1 MSDPK
6 PLDACSMPLDGR
18 HLIEASAGTGKTFT
32 LAALYLRLVLGHDPA
47 NPARRPMLPPE
58 ILVMTFTRDA
68 TRELRDRIRARLAE
82 AARCFAGARNPD
94 PSDVIL
100 NGLLAAYPDVGIR
113 RQHADHLR
121 AAADWMDEAAIYTIH
136 GFCQRMLQQH
146 AFDAG
151 HPFGL
156 ELSDD
161 EDRITRE
168 AMEDYWRQT
177 VYPLDEVSLAGL
189 GTTLSGKADG
199 RMPDV
204 QRFMRTLRSLLAR
217 HEWRPPTD
225 AATPIAGIQRAAAER
240 AAAIDSLRHGVAS
253 DLAGFDQALTEAW
266 DQKQLKRSVKPTPA
280 TWKERLRPALA
291 AWLDNPA
298 EPTPDIDPAQIA
310 RSTLESGVTKGGQL
324 AAGLL
329 EHPISAAAERL
340 CAAQT
345 ALVEAAGP
353 FYAHAAQWVAQRI
366 MQTRHQRGVIGF
378 NDMLTR
384 LRDALAQPE
393 AGPGLAAVIRRQ
405 FPMALVDEFQD
416 TDPTQYRI
424 LQTIYPADTAT
435 GLVLIGDP
443 KQAIYAFRGADLA
456 TYQRAAGAIAEDQ
469 RHTLARNFRSSAA
482 MVDAVNTLFG
492 QSPMGREPFH
502 PDAIGFQPVSAN
514 GRNEALWIAGEPASG
529 MTLWRLET
537 DEDTTADGSV
547 PVYRRRM
554 AGVAADRI
562 RGLLDRSARGEAG
575 WRDDE
580 GAHPIQPS
588 DIAVLVRTGKE
599 ATLIRDALR
608 ERGLASVYLSD
619 RDNVLQ
625 TQEAGDILIWL
636 QAMAEPESERR
647 VRAAIGTA
655 SLAYDWATLEAIFS
669 DDARWEA
676 ALERFRA
683 YADRWRRRGVMPAL
697 RQIIHDHGLA
707 RRLLARA
714 NGERTLTN
722 LLQITELLQEAAA
735 TLDGP
740 AALIRWLDGA
750 MQPTGEAP
758 GDDRILRL
766 ESDAALIK
774 VVTIHKSKGLEYPLV
789 FLPFICSTPSAGAT
803 PPLIRDNVDG
813 ATIDFKATE
822 EDAAHARDR
831 QQAEDMRLLYVALT
845 RAVHACWLGIAPVT
859 NGRSAR
865 VVLNETAIGR
875 LLGYTSDDPADA
887 LDARLTAVAERSA
900 AIRCERVTDPEPSG
914 GIDAAPMSAPAMSHP
929 WTYSARPPGAERW
942 WIASYSALLED
953 GPRAAI
959 PGSAEAE
966 TLAEETR
973 QDTVPATRADADG
986 AVPAIPPGP
995 ATGTLLHQLLEGLAS
1010 RQFPAGDAPAF
1021 GSVLEQG
1028 VRSARWREWM
1038 TPLRDWLAAIVDTPL
1053 PLPDAAPLE
1062 LAGLSGDAFI
1072 AELEFLVS
1080 VGQVR
1085 ASRID
1090 AIIRR
1095 HTLGGIGRPGLGES
1109 ALNGMIKG
1117 YIDLVVEHEGRF
1129 WVLDYKSNAIGP
1141 TSAHYHPESLQRVVR
1156 EKRYDA
1162 QYALYLLAL
1171 HRLLRARLGAAYDY
1185 DTHIGGAVC
1194 FFLRGLDSPS
1204 RGIHAERPDRALV
1217 ESLDQLFEEAPQHG

>member
-1 MSDPK
+1 
-6 PLDACSMPLDGR
+6 
-18 HLIEASAGTGKTFT
+18 
-32 LAALYLRLVLGHDPA
+32 
-47 NPARRPMLPPE
+47 
-58 ILVMTFTRDA
+58 
-68 TRELRDRIRARLAE
+68 
-82 AARCFAGARNPD
+82 
-94 PSDVIL
+94 
-100 NGLLAAYPDVGIR
+100 
-113 RQHADHLR
+113 
-121 AAADWMDEAAIYTIH
+121 
-136 GFCQRMLQQH
+136 
-146 AFDAG
+146 
-151 HPFGL
+151 
-156 ELSDD
+156 
-161 EDRITRE
+161 
-168 AMEDYWRQT
+168 
-177 VYPLDEVSLAGL
+177 
-189 GTTLSGKADG
+189 
-199 RMPDV
+199 
-204 QRFMRTLRSLLAR
+204 MRTLRSLLAR
-217 HEWRPPTD
+217 HEWRPPAD

-253 DLAGFDQALTEAW
+253 DLAGFDEALTEAW
-266 DQKQLKRSVKPTPA
+266 DQRQLKRSVKPTPA
-280 TWKERLRPALA
+280 TWRDRLRPVLA

-298 EPTPDIDPAQIA
+298 QPTPDIDPAQIA
-310 RSTLESGVTKGGQL
+310 RSTLESGATKGGQL
-324 AAGLL
+324 PAKLL
-329 EHPISAAAERL
+329 EHPIPAAAERL
-340 CAAQT
+340 CTAQT

-366 MQTRHQRGVIGF
+366 MQTRRQRGVIGF

-424 LQTIYPADTAT
+424 LQAIYPADTAT

-456 TYQRAAGAIAEDQ
+456 TYQRAAGAIPEDQ
-469 RHTLARNFRSSAA
+469 RHTLARNFRSSEA

-492 QSPMGREPFH
+492 RSPMGREPFH
-502 PDAIGFQPVSAN
+502 PDTIGFQPVSAN

-537 DEDTTADGSV
+537 DDDTTAGRSI

-562 RGLLDRSARGEAG
+562 RRLLDRSARGEAE
-575 WRDDE
+575 WHDDE

-588 DIAVLVRTGKE
+588 DVAVLVRTGQE
-599 ATLIRDALR
+599 ATLIRAALR

-625 TQEAGDILIWL
+625 TQEAGDILFWL

-647 VRAAIGTA
+647 VRAALGTA
-655 SLAYDWATLEAIFS
+655 SLAYDWPTLEAMFS

-676 ALERFRA
+676 ALEQFRA

-707 RRLLARA
+707 RRLLVRA
-714 NGERTLTN
+714 NGERMLTN

-740 AALIRWLDGA
+740 AALIRWLDEA

-803 PPLIRDNVDG
+803 PPLIREDEDG
-813 ATIDFKATE
+813 ATIDFKATD
-822 EDAAHARDR
+822 EDGEHARDR

-845 RAVHACWLGIAPVT
+845 RAVHACWLGIAPVID
-859 NGRSAR
+859 GRNAR
-865 VVLNETAIGR
+865 SLLPETAIGR
-875 LLGYTSDDPADA
+875 LLGCSGEDA
-887 LDARLTAVAERSA
+887 LDARLAAVAASST
-900 AIRCERVTDPEPSG
+900 AIRWEKVSDPGPAG
-914 GIDAAPMSAPAMSHP
+914 AMHATHGRAPAMSQP
-929 WTYSARPPGAERW
+929 WTYSARPPGTERW

-973 QDTVPATRADADG
+973 QDAMPVTSADAPADG
-986 AVPAIPPGP
+986 AVAAIPPGP
-995 ATGTLLHQLLEGLAS
+995 ATGTLLHQLLEALAS
-1010 RQFPAGDAPAF
+1010 RQFPAGDEPAF
-1021 GSVLEQG
+1021 ASIVEQG
-1028 VRSARWREWM
+1028 VRSGRWREWV

-1053 PLPDAAPLE
+1053 PLPGAPPLQ
-1062 LAGLSGDAFI
+1062 LTGLSGDAFI
-1072 AELEFLVS
+1072 AELEFLIS
-1080 VGQVR
+1080 VGRVR

-1095 HTLGGIGRPGLGES
+1095 YTLRGVGRPGLGES

-1129 WVLDYKSNAIGP
+1129 WVLDYKSNALGP
-1141 TSAHYHPESLQRVVR
+1141 TSAHYHPESLERVVR

-1171 HRLLRARLGAAYDY
+1171 HRLLRARLGTAYDY

-1194 FFLRGLDSPS
+1194 FFLRGLDSPGC
-1204 RGIHAERPDRALV
+1204 GIHAERPDRALV
-1217 ESLDQLFEEAPQHG
+1217 ESLDRLFEEAPQHG